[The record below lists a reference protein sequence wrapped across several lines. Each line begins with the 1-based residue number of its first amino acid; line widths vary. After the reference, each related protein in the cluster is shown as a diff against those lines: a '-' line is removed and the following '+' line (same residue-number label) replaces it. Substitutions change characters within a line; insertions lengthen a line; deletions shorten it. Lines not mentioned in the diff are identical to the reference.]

1 MGERQWCP
9 SMTLDL
15 DPQKAVDF
23 LRDHATLIA
32 KAKAERIY
40 LEQFLKSKRALLM
53 RESSGGS
60 GAAQEVAAL
69 AHPDY
74 VQLVEALRDATEE
87 EERMRWLMVA
97 AQARIEVWR
106 TMSANERRLDGAAR

>member
-1 MGERQWCP
+1 
-9 SMTLDL
+9 MTPDAAPF
-15 DPQKAVDF
+15 DPNKAVDF
-23 LRDHATLIA
+23 LRDHAPLIA

-53 RESSGGS
+53 RELTGGS
-60 GAAQEVAAL
+60 VAAQEVFAL

-74 VQLVEALRDATEE
+74 IALIGSLRDATED
-87 EERMRWLMVA
+87 EERLRWMMVA

-106 TMSANERRLDGAAR
+106 STEASNRAIDRGAR